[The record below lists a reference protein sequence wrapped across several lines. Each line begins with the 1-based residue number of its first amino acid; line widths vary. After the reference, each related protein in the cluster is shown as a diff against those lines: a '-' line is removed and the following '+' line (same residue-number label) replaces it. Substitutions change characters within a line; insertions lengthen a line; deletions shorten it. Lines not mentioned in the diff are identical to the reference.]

1 MKKKVMAGFIAGV
14 MGIGAMSGT
23 VFADV
28 TDYSDAVPAEVKGT
42 DDVSI
47 LKEEYAAKERY
58 KVGFA
63 LESMDVAVW
72 NTMSEGMADE
82 AEKIG
87 VDYTCMVA
95 NNDVA
100 TQVANIE
107 NMIAQDYDAIIIH
120 AFDKQAFATVVNE
133 AIEKGIVICA
143 YDDNIIDPATGEAC
157 LYPLSFLCDNYQIG
171 YRVGTMAAEWTLEQ
185 FPDETGDL
193 EFGVLWHHEF
203 EYQQA
208 RLAGIE
214 AAIAEKDPR
223 IKLVDEQEG
232 LVTEDGVKACEAWTQ
247 SFPNL
252 KGVLATNDTC
262 LLGYAQAWQAAGK
275 DLKDENFGM
284 FGNDGVND
292 AIDMVADGTIMRG
305 DVGLDVYDGGAMAL
319 LACVKQLD
327 GVETDSVILP
337 MVSVT
342 SENVE
347 EDWISHPTLY
357 VK

>member
-1 MKKKVMAGFIAGV
+1 MKKIKKMKEKDFEMEQDLFAISKANRRGMIIFLAVMLALWCVPIYSLLKDSLKVHGLENYWYVLTNEVNGVPFYQYFINSIINA
-14 MGIGAMSGT
+14 
-23 VFADV
+23 VFA
-28 TDYSDAVPAEVKGT
+28 S
-42 DDVSI
+42 
-47 LKEEYAAKERY
+47 
-58 KVGFA
+58 A
-63 LESMDVAVW
+63 LLVL
-72 NTMSEGMADE
+72 
-82 AEKIG
+82 
-87 VDYTCMVA
+87 
-95 NNDVA
+95 
-100 TQVANIE
+100 
-107 NMIAQDYDAIIIH
+107 
-120 AFDKQAFATVVNE
+120 
-133 AIEKGIVICA
+133 IC
-143 YDDNIIDPATGEAC
+143 
-157 LYPLSFLCDNYQIG
+157 SFS
-171 YRVGTMAAEWTLEQ
+171 A
-185 FPDETGDL
+185 DETGDL

-247 SFPNL
+247 AFPNL

-292 AIDMVADGTIMRG
+292 AIDMVAEGSILRG

-342 SENVE
+342 SENAE

>member
-1 MKKKVMAGFIAGV
+1 MNKLGIFINFWENSWDVDHIKYMKKVKDIGFDILEFQAQPLLE
-14 MGIGAMSGT
+14 MTNEHMDEMKKAAADLGIELT
-23 VFADV
+23 
-28 TDYSDAVPAEVKGT
+28 YSLGLDP
-42 DDVSI
+42 
-47 LKEEYAAKERY
+47 Y
-58 KVGFA
+58 
-63 LESMDVAVW
+63 
-72 NTMSEGMADE
+72 
-82 AEKIG
+82 
-87 VDYTCMVA
+87 
-95 NNDVA
+95 
-100 TQVANIE
+100 
-107 NMIAQDYDAIIIH
+107 YD
-120 AFDKQAFATVVNE
+120 
-133 AIEKGIVICA
+133 ICA
-143 YDDNIIDPATGEAC
+143 YDDNIIDPSTGEAC

-247 SFPNL
+247 AFPNL

-292 AIDMVADGTIMRG
+292 AIDMVAEGSILRG

-342 SENVE
+342 SENAE

>member
-1 MKKKVMAGFIAGV
+1 MKKKIMTGILAGMMTLTSV
-14 MGIGAMSGT
+14 SGM
-23 VFADV
+23 VFAEV
-28 TDYSDAVPAEVKGT
+28 TDYSDVVPAEVKGT
-42 DDVSI
+42 DDVSV
-47 LKEEYAAKERY
+47 LEEEYKAKEKY
-58 KVGFA
+58 KIGFA

-82 AEKIG
+82 AEKLG
-87 VDYTCMVA
+87 VEYTCMVA

-100 TQVANIE
+100 TQVSNIE

-143 YDDNIIDPATGEAC
+143 YDDNIIDPSTGEPC
-157 LYPLSFLCDNYQIG
+157 LYPLTFLCDNYQIG
-171 YRVGTMAAEWTLEQ
+171 YRVGTMAAEWTLKQ
-185 FPDETGDL
+185 FPDETDDL

-232 LVTEDGVKACEAWTQ
+232 LVTEDGVKACEAWSQ
-247 SFPNL
+247 SYPDL

-292 AIDMVADGTIMRG
+292 AVDMVAEDTILRG

-319 LACVKQLD
+319 RACVKELD
-327 GVETDSVILP
+327 GVETESVILP
-337 MVSVT
+337 MIDVT
-342 SENVE
+342 FDNAE
-347 EDWISHPTLY
+347 EAWISKPTLY

>member
-1 MKKKVMAGFIAGV
+1 MKKKVMAGILT
-14 MGIGAMSGT
+14 GILVCTSSATS

-28 TDYSDAVPAEVKGT
+28 ADYSKIEITEVSGT

-47 LKEEYAAKERY
+47 LQEEYKAKEKY
-58 KVGFA
+58 KIGFA
-63 LESMDVAVW
+63 LKSMDVAVW

-82 AEKIG
+82 AEKLG
-87 VDYTCMVA
+87 VEYTCMVA

-100 TQVANIE
+100 TQVSNIE
-107 NMIAQDYDAIIIH
+107 NMIAQNYDAIIIH

-143 YDDNIIDPATGEAC
+143 YDDNIIDPATGEPC

-193 EFGVLWHHEF
+193 EFGVLWHREF

-208 RLAGIE
+208 RLAGIQD
-214 AAIAEKDPR
+214 AIAEKDPR
-223 IKLVDEQEG
+223 IKLVNEQEG

-275 DLKDENFGM
+275 DMKDDNFGM

-292 AIDMVADGTIMRG
+292 AIDMVAEGTILRG
-305 DVGLDVYDGGAMAL
+305 DVGLNVYDGGAMAV

-327 GVETDSVILP
+327 GVETESVILP
-337 MVSVT
+337 MVDVT
-342 SENVE
+342 SENAE
-347 EDWISHPTLY
+347 EDWISQPTLY